1 MRGNVSG
8 KVLGHCPCFLLCGNR
23 QKMLL
28 CDIKRRQW
36 QIAKGEQEV
45 RLDVDTGN

>member
-1 MRGNVSG
+1 MFPG
-8 KVLGHCPCFLLCGNR
+8 KSWGIAPAFYCGNR